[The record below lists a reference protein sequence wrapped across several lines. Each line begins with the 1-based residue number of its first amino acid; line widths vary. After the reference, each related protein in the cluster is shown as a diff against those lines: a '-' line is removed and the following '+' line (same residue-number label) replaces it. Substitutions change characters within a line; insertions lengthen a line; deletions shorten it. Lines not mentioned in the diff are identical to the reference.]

1 MSGFFSSDNKF
12 FILMSKIFDMLVLS
26 IVWLLLSISGL
37 MLAGYFIGTG
47 IVEVG
52 SGLFFVLLL
61 VSVFL
66 TCLMGPASTAFYYTV
81 VKVIR
86 RERSYLFKEFFRSF
100 KLNFKQGMLIAL
112 IYVIIA
118 FVAAVDMMFLL
129 ESSGEGSK
137 MSGIMLGAFFVL
149 VIFTVFSIVY
159 VFPVLSRFTVT
170 IKNLIK
176 WAFFMSIRHIGWTL
190 LLAVMFLG
198 CGVLMYFSFFYMPP
212 LMVVL
217 PGVYTLLASFPMEHI
232 FKRYMP
238 QEEESD
244 EESGIDRWYNE

>member
-37 MLAGYFIGTG
+37 MLSGYFIGTG
-47 IVEVG
+47 AVEVG
-52 SGLFFVLLL
+52 SAAFFGILI
-61 VSVFL
+61 VSIAL

-100 KLNFKQGMLIAL
+100 KLNFKQGMIVAL
-112 IYVIIA
+112 IYVIMA
-118 FVAAVDMMFLL
+118 FVAILDLMFLT

-137 MSGIMLGAFFVL
+137 MSGIMLGAFLVL
-149 VIFTVFSIVY
+149 VIFTVFSMIY
-159 VFPVLSRFTVT
+159 IFPVLSRFTVT

-190 LLAVMFLG
+190 LLAVMFIG
-198 CGVLMYFSFFYMPP
+198 CAVLMYYSFFYMPP

-217 PGVYTLLASFPMEHI
+217 PGVYTLLASLPMERI

>member
-26 IVWLLLSISGL
+26 VLWLVLSVSGL
-37 MLAGYFIGTG
+37 IVAGYFIGTG
-47 IVEVG
+47 VIPAG
-52 SGLFFVLLL
+52 SGLFFAVVALAMAI
-61 VSVFL
+61 
-66 TCLMGPASTAFYYTV
+66 TCLMGPASTAFYYTM

-86 RERSYLFKEFFRSF
+86 RERSYLLKEFFRSF
-100 KLNFKQGMLIAL
+100 KLNFKQGIAVAVIYEILI
-112 IYVIIA
+112 V
-118 FVAAVDMMFLL
+118 VAVFDYMYLF
-129 ESSGEGSK
+129 ESSETGSK
-137 MSGIMLGAFFVL
+137 MSAIMLGAFLVL
-149 VIFTVFSIVY
+149 TIFTVFSLIY
-159 VFPVLSRFTVT
+159 IFPVLSRFTVT

-190 LLAVMFLG
+190 LLTVMFVG
-198 CGVLMYFSFFYMPP
+198 CGVMMFFSFFYMPP
-212 LMVVL
+212 LLVVL
-217 PGVYTLLASFPMEHI
+217 PGIYTLLASFPMERI